1 MESQANRDED
11 LFRPPFSPEPKCLH
25 HERSL
30 GWRHARDGIHRR
42 RAEPTRVQRYRL
54 AERQKK
60 NRERLEAAHGRPEPQ
75 ATRDQVETLLRR
87 VTGGPCSF
95 KLVSD
100 EHRAYV
106 QAAKRMKGWTI
117 EHERISSKAPRTHR
131 NPLWPA
137 NLADLLVRHGGANH
151 ERETIAFSKRVQ
163 NALLRMAI
171 FQVDRNFP
179 SRVRL
184 TEDLREV

>member
-1 MESQANRDED
+1 
-11 LFRPPFSPEPKCLH
+11 
-25 HERSL
+25 
-30 GWRHARDGIHRR
+30 
-42 RAEPTRVQRYRL
+42 
-54 AERQKK
+54 
-60 NRERLEAAHGRPEPQ
+60 
-75 ATRDQVETLLRR
+75 
-87 VTGGPCSF
+87 
-95 KLVSD
+95 
-100 EHRAYV
+100 
-106 QAAKRMKGWTI
+106 MKGWTI

-171 FQVDRNFP
+171 FQVDRNFVQGRWVRDAKRSSSPAMLRGVATRRLEVGEVLAERLFP